1 MKNTTWKI
9 PLIVLAAIVAIVLV
23 GIFMIH
29 IPQNHANSMEEQIM
43 ESKAA
48 INVQEKRRQDLVYNL
63 ADSVKSYNKQE
74 AETLKN
80 IDKERSSNTGK
91 IESTGTA
98 IAAVKEAYP
107 ELKSDKNYQRLMKEL
122 AVTENKISDV
132 RDNYNQQIKEYN
144 RYVVNFPANFF
155 LKLLGYKQKTYQ
167 YLEFQD
173 ATETA
178 PQKLLSE

>member
-9 PLIVLAAIVAIVLV
+9 PLIVLAAIVVIVLV
-23 GIFMIH
+23 GVFMIH
-29 IPQNHANSMEEQIM
+29 IPQNHVNSMEEQIS

-63 ADSVKSYNKQE
+63 ADSVKSYNKHE

-80 IDKERSSNTGK
+80 IVKERSSNTGK

-144 RYVVNFPANFF
+144 RYVKKFPTRVFLNFF
-155 LKLLGYKQKTYQ
+155 GYHQKKYK
-167 YLEFQD
+167 YLEFED

-178 PQKLLSE
+178 PQNLFSE

>member
-9 PLIVLAAIVAIVLV
+9 PLIVLAAIVVIVLV
-23 GIFMIH
+23 GVFMIH
-29 IPQNHANSMEEQIM
+29 IPQNHVNSMEEQIS

-63 ADSVKSYNKQE
+63 ADSVKSYNKHE

-80 IDKERSSNTGK
+80 IVKERSSNTGK

-107 ELKSDKNYQRLMKEL
+107 ELKSD
-122 AVTENKISDV
+122 
-132 RDNYNQQIKEYN
+132 
-144 RYVVNFPANFF
+144 
-155 LKLLGYKQKTYQ
+155 
-167 YLEFQD
+167 
-173 ATETA
+173 
-178 PQKLLSE
+178 

>member
-63 ADSVKSYNKQE
+63 ADSVKSYNKHE

-80 IDKERSSNTGK
+80 IVKERSSNTGK

-155 LKLLGYKQKTYQ
+155 MNLLGYKQKTYQ
-167 YLEFQD
+167 YIEFQD

>member
-1 MKNTTWKI
+1 M
-9 PLIVLAAIVAIVLV
+9 
-23 GIFMIH
+23 G
-29 IPQNHANSMEEQIM
+29 

-48 INVQEKRRQDLVYNL
+48 INAQEKRRQDLVYNL
-63 ADSVKSYNKQE
+63 ADSVKAYDKHE
-74 AETLKN
+74 ADTLKD
-80 IDKERSSNTGK
+80 IVKERSSNTGK

-144 RYVVNFPANFF
+144 RYVKKFPTRVFLNF
-155 LKLLGYKQKTYQ
+155 LGYHQKKYK
-167 YLEFQD
+167 YLEFED

-178 PQKLLSE
+178 PQNLFSE

>member
-9 PLIVLAAIVAIVLV
+9 PLIVLAAIVAIALV

-63 ADSVKSYNKQE
+63 ADSVKSYNKHE

-80 IDKERSSNTGK
+80 IVKERSSNTGK

-98 IAAVKEAYP
+98 IAAIKESYP
-107 ELKSDKNYQRLMKEL
+107 ELKADKNYQRLMKEFRQL
-122 AVTENKISDV
+122 PRATVLSTGLMCRKI
-132 RDNYNQQIKEYN
+132 
-144 RYVVNFPANFF
+144 F
-155 LKLLGYKQKTYQ
+155 LKRYQ
-167 YLEFQD
+167 MTVKY
-173 ATETA
+173 TN
-178 PQKLLSE
+178 

>member
-9 PLIVLAAIVAIVLV
+9 PLIILAAIIAIALSCV
-23 GIFMIH
+23 FMVQGS
-29 IPQNHANSMEEQIM
+29 QNHAISLEEQVG

-48 INVQEKRRQDLVYNL
+48 INAQEKRRQDLVFNL
-63 ADSVKSYNKQE
+63 ADSVKAYDKHE
-74 AETLKN
+74 ADTLKD
-80 IDKERSSNTGK
+80 IVKERSSNTGK

-144 RYVVNFPANFF
+144 RYVKKFPTRVFLNF
-155 LKLLGYKQKTYQ
+155 LGYHQKKYK
-167 YLEFQD
+167 YLEFED

-178 PQKLLSE
+178 PQNLFSE